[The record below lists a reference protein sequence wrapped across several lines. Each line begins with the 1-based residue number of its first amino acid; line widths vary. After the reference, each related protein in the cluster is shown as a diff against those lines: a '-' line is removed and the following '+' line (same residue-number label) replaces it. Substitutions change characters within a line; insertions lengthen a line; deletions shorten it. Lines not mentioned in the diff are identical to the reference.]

1 MRIEAVFVDLQQIH
15 GDIGAVV
22 RDPLVIRR
30 NVREDESRLDRAL
43 SLAETAHMAFLLLHV
58 ESVDDLL
65 QRLHLSRQGQIVVLE
80 RQHSHVHDRTD
91 RIAVDPHFVLRLL

>member
-1 MRIEAVFVDLQQIH
+1 
-15 GDIGAVV
+15 
-22 RDPLVIRR
+22 
-30 NVREDESRLDRAL
+30 
-43 SLAETAHMAFLLLHV
+43 MAFLLLHV